1 MTPGIIITIII
12 CGTVVLLAVLG
23 LISNTIRRGRVRLAR
38 KQLGTALEAALRKI
52 EEEENKNA

>member
-12 CGTVVLLAVLG
+12 CGTVILLAVLG
-23 LISNTIRRGRVRLAR
+23 LISNAVRHGRVRLAR